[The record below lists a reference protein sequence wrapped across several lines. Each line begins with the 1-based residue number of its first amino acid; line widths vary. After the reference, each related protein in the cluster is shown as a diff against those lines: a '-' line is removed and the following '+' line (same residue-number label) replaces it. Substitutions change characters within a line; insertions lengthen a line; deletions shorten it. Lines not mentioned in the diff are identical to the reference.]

1 MMDMSVSTAINL
13 TVWEIGLLILGIL
26 IYYRSFPRLLKDL
39 GEEYKEEIKHLFFHY
54 LLIFILLGLFVVAI
68 ILYSEG
74 ASAYI
79 SPAMILLLFALA
91 AEPFIALFS
100 FAKEV
105 EKKFSETGGNAVE
118 RVKVEMPHKAFFLIP
133 FIPILISIALFP
145 QLWHT
150 AGS

>member
-68 ILYSEG
+68 TLYSEG

-79 SPAMILLLFALA
+79 YPAIILL
-91 AEPFIALFS
+91 
-100 FAKEV
+100 
-105 EKKFSETGGNAVE
+105 
-118 RVKVEMPHKAFFLIP
+118 FLHWRQSR
-133 FIPILISIALFP
+133 L
-145 QLWHT
+145 
-150 AGS
+150 